1 MKTSYILLIISLVL
15 IIVLGVGVSGLWIS
29 STNKEVSL
37 RNQVNAKQIANR
49 ASFET
54 TWKILQQ
61 KAGVTEEYKEAFKEI
76 YPKLIEG
83 RNQDKNLLAKFV
95 TESNPQFDT
104 SLLKDL
110 MVSIEAERKRF
121 YNDQVLLLDYKR
133 AHDDLRMKLPSSLF
147 VGHVPPLEITIVTSD
162 KTEDVFK
169 TGKDND
175 TNLFKKGK

>member
-1 MKTSYILLIISLVL
+1 MKNFFAMFLVFFGFL
-15 IIVLGVGVSGLWIS
+15 FLVAATVGLMYVST
-29 STNKEVSL
+29 TNKEVSI
-37 RNQVNAKQIANR
+37 RNQVEAKKIANT
-49 ASFET
+49 ASFDT
-54 TWKILQQ
+54 MFKILQQ

-147 VGHVPPLEITIVTSD
+147 VGHVPPLEITVVTSD
-162 KTEDVFK
+162 KTEDVFR